1 MFYVNCA
8 KVDQSIQVDWLD
20 GQLCFRCAQ
29 QLNDQPGFDLD
40 CSRIQNTV
48 VALGK
53 KYDFEPNICKSKK
66 MKKKLGEM
74 QRHCII
80 FLLLMFPTCKG
91 LKQNEVKPNRQ
102 DNILSVS

>member
-20 GQLCFRCAQ
+20 GYLTCASNVLNSSMTSLALTWIVVEYKIQLLPLA
-29 QLNDQPGFDLD
+29 
-40 CSRIQNTV
+40 
-48 VALGK
+48 K
-53 KYDFEPNICKSKK
+53 KYDFEPSICKSKK

-74 QRHCII
+74 LRNCII

-91 LKQNEVKPNRQ
+91 LKQNEVKTA
-102 DNILSVS
+102 SA